1 MPIALGGST
10 LNNGGTVNFAG
21 NTSVKEVQFGGT
33 TVWKKEEIY
42 ERTASVEFP
51 FYPAEGPVSAGSTN
65 EVVLSLPVGSAVTF
79 NTITHVAG
87 GATYQRFYIFLNN
100 GATYVW
106 GQSYN
111 SGQNTCQLYALSA
124 KEGGWDYSTSNSGPY
139 TITTT
144 TRSVV
149 IGIQGGANA
158 GAWQYG
164 PGASHSESVYTKFT
178 VT

>member
-1 MPIALGGST
+1 MSIVLGGTT

-21 NTSVKEVQFGGT
+21 NSGVTEVKFGGT
-33 TVWKKEEIY
+33 TVWKKETVY
-42 ERTASVEFP
+42 ERTATADFP
-51 FYPAEGPVSAGSTN
+51 FYPTEGPCAAGNTA
-65 EVVLSLPVGSAVTF
+65 EVTLSLPVGSTVTF

-100 GATYVW
+100 RATYIW
-106 GQSYN
+106 GQSYH
-111 SGQNTCQLYALSA
+111 SGNNVCNLYELSA
-124 KEGGWDYSTSNSGPY
+124 HEGGWDYSTSNLGPY
-139 TITTT
+139 SITTAT
-144 TRSVV
+144 NSIV

-164 PGASHSESVYTKFT
+164 PGASHSESVYAKFT

>member
-1 MPIALGGST
+1 MPIILQGST
-10 LNNGGTVNFAG
+10 LNNGGTAKYNG
-21 NTSVKEVQFGGT
+21 TSLNQINSGGKV
-33 TVWKKEEIY
+33 VWKKETVY
-42 ERTASVEFP
+42 EKTVSVNFP
-51 FYPAEGPVSAGSTN
+51 FYGADDTPTAGSTN
-65 EVVLSLPVGSAVTF
+65 EVVVSVPVGSKVTF

-106 GQSYN
+106 GQSYH
-111 SGQNTCQLYALSA
+111 SGNNVCNLYELSA
-124 KEGGWDYSTSNSGPY
+124 REGGWDYSASNLGPY
-139 TITTT
+139 DITTA
-144 TRSVV
+144 TRSIV

-164 PGASHSESVYTKFT
+164 PGASHSESVYAKFT